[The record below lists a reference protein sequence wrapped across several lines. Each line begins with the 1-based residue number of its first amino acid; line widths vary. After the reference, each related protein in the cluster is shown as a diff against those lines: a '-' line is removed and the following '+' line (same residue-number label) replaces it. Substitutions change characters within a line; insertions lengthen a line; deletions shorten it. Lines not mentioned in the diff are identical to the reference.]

1 MKVCLLVPHYNH
13 LDQFER
19 FLPRLMETGL
29 PLIVIDDGS
38 EVVQRA
44 GLEKILQSSAEH
56 HLVSHSNNQGKGAAF
71 FTGLGKARSLGFSH
85 VIQIDADGQHDV
97 KSIGKMLALAAEQ
110 EDAIVSGLP
119 VFDSSI
125 PAVRLWGR
133 KITLYLSRL
142 EAMSADIEDA
152 MCGFRV
158 YPVEEISALYEAHAI
173 GKGMDFDADIL
184 VKAAWFGLPL
194 LYVPTPVIYQ
204 QNGVSHFHY
213 LSDNLVMIG
222 LHIRLLLGALLRMP
236 QWLRRRFARS
246 IAS

>member
-19 FLPRLMETGL
+19 FLPQLKETGL
-29 PLIVIDDGS
+29 ALIVVDDGS
-38 EVVQRA
+38 EPEQRS
-44 GLEKILQSSAEH
+44 GLEKILQTCPEH
-56 HLVSHSNNQGKGAAF
+56 HLVLHSDNRGKGAAF
-71 FTGLGKARSLGFSH
+71 MTGLAKAQSLGFSH
-85 VIQIDADGQHDV
+85 AIQIDADGQHDV
-97 KSIGKMLALAAEQ
+97 NSISKMLELASQ
-110 EDAIVSGLP
+110 RPDAIVSGLP

-142 EAMSADIEDA
+142 EAMSAEIEDA

-158 YPVEEISALYEAHAI
+158 YPVRETSALNNAHPI

-184 VKAAWFGLPL
+184 VKAVWFGLPL

-204 QNGVSHFHY
+204 ENGVSHFHY
-213 LSDNLVMIG
+213 LADNLVMIA
-222 LHIRLLLGALLRMP
+222 LHVRLLFGALLRMP
-236 QWLRRRFARS
+236 QWLVSRFARPTPK
-246 IAS
+246 